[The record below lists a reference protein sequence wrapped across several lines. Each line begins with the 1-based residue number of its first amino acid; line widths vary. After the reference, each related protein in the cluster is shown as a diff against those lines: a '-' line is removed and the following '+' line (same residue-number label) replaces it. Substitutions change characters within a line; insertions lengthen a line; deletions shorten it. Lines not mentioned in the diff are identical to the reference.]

1 MSTIKTTKLFFLTLS
16 ISLFISC
23 KQKKSSS
30 TEENSIVN
38 KEAFEPITN
47 KNKELNIEDYFPGS
61 NFMKIV
67 FAENN
72 ELNLTDAQL
81 RLFTEWRTEN
91 QSKVA
96 DKNRKIADLEIE
108 LKTLSVE
115 GSDMVKLLDQA
126 QKINIL
132 RIEVAQTKV
141 DCRQLLLDNLE
152 PQQWQ
157 TLVSAYEKEY
167 PFKERTKMMDV
178 ITHVNPV
185 PNYMSVIN
193 ANISELSITPS
204 QKKVLDSWSDENHS
218 KMMKMANAIIA
229 MEKEIYETSLKEAAK
244 ESILT
249 KFEEINS
256 IRTQILEKKTNCRN
270 LVKKTISE
278 KQWAVLVSK
287 IK

>member
-1 MSTIKTTKLFFLTLS
+1 MSIIKTTKLLFLTLT
-16 ISLFISC
+16 ISLIISC
-23 KQKKSSS
+23 KQKQSSS
-30 TEENSIVN
+30 TEENSTVN

-72 ELNLTDAQL
+72 GLNLTDAQL
-81 RLFTEWRTEN
+81 QLFTEWRTEN

-96 DKNRKIADLEIE
+96 DINRKIADLEIE

-193 ANISELSITPS
+193 ANFSELSINPS
-204 QKKVLDSWSDENHS
+204 QKKILDSWSDENHP
-218 KMMKMANAIIA
+218 KMMEMANAIIA
-229 MEKEIYETSLKEAAK
+229 MEKEIYETSLREVSK
-244 ESILT
+244 ESILA

-256 IRTQILEKKTNCRN
+256 LRTQILEKKTNCRN

>member
-1 MSTIKTTKLFFLTLS
+1 MSIIKTTKLLFLTLT
-16 ISLFISC
+16 ISLIISC
-23 KQKKSSS
+23 KQKQSSS
-30 TEENSIVN
+30 TEENSTVN

-72 ELNLTDAQL
+72 GLNLTDAQL
-81 RLFTEWRTEN
+81 QLFTEWRTEN

-96 DKNRKIADLEIE
+96 DINRKIADLEIE

-193 ANISELSITPS
+193 ANFSELSINPS
-204 QKKVLDSWSDENHS
+204 QKKILDSWSDENHP
-218 KMMKMANAIIA
+218 KMMEMANAIIA
-229 MEKEIYETSLKEAAK
+229 MEKEIYETSLKEASK

>member
-1 MSTIKTTKLFFLTLS
+1 MSIIKTTKLLFLTLT
-16 ISLFISC
+16 ISLIISC
-23 KQKKSSS
+23 KQKQSSS
-30 TEENSIVN
+30 TEENSTVN

-72 ELNLTDAQL
+72 GLNLTDAQL
-81 RLFTEWRTEN
+81 QLFTEWRTEN

-193 ANISELSITPS
+193 ANFSELSINPS
-204 QKKVLDSWSDENHS
+204 QKKILDSWSDENHP
-218 KMMKMANAIIA
+218 KMMEMANAIIA
-229 MEKEIYETSLKEAAK
+229 MEKEIYETSLKEASK